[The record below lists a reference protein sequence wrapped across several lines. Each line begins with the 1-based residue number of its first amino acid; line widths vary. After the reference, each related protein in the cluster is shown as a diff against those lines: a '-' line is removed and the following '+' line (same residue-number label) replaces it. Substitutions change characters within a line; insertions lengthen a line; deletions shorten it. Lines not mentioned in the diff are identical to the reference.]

1 MTIEHDTMYP
11 VDDLGN
17 IIYIATYDE
26 MDAYVR
32 TINRRPYIHMRLSAH
47 VIARCAYA
55 DRKIYAVECD
65 VMRNDPIDSVLL
77 AQGDDA
83 RGRIRIEIGASITW

>member
-1 MTIEHDTMYP
+1 MVTIEHDTMYP

-47 VIARCAYA
+47 VIA
-55 DRKIYAVECD
+55 
-65 VMRNDPIDSVLL
+65 
-77 AQGDDA
+77 
-83 RGRIRIEIGASITW
+83 